1 MLRYRAAAWFVNTTA
16 PELSMGINTVEEM
29 EDANRPVDAEYE
41 ELTQQQ
47 TFVNF
52 DDEEET
58 LEEKNKESDT
68 LDAESPQAPQ
78 ESAKTDKSSAKP
90 RESKKTPQTL
100 FG

>member
-1 MLRYRAAAWFVNTTA
+1 
-16 PELSMGINTVEEM
+16 MGINTVEEM

-52 DDEEET
+52 DDDET
-58 LEEKNKESDT
+58 LEEKSKESDT

-78 ESAKTDKSSAKP
+78 ESAKTDKSSAKA